1 MDTGDLKVGR
11 SDGDRTRPEPHAYHG
26 PVGLATRPFGSIAQC
41 LVDSLGAPAFIEGP
55 DGRISA
61 ANYALGALI
70 GVCRTDLRGR
80 AVDEIVR
87 PGNGGE
93 AGRDPDGVVDTPDGP
108 LYVILT
114 TDTLTLP
121 DGAAVG
127 AITELQPL
135 PQDGIA
141 VAPQPLTDVDV
152 ALLARHGD
160 GVAVLT
166 EGRIEFTNAALCA
179 TLGCEPTDLEGE
191 SASLLLGPHALAL
204 VERTSQQSAPLR
216 TEHDLLYAGGGSVRA
231 RSVLRPCLWRERPSV
246 MLIAH
251 FLADGGTPFVA
262 QRRNTRLRRAMGA
275 LSEAASRGQT
285 FEGLGAALLDA
296 LLEIFDCDRALLYSH
311 CDPDASTYSAPL
323 CRFREGHPPPPMA
336 TGSEVRP
343 LSEPMRG
350 YMRRVAES
358 EGPVACLASEGL
370 RGVPYPPEAA
380 AWCVRSH
387 LACALG
393 PPHGPPCLLALHRCG
408 DEGRW
413 SSEDIDLLRDLSHRL
428 EDLLGACYLLEEVRG
443 SEELLHQAVAD
454 LERSNADLESFA
466 YLASHDLKEP
476 LRAVANSVQLLLR
489 RFIDPSNTEATRLA
503 QHAVS
508 GAFRMTELVD
518 GLLEY
523 SRVGTQPLAIGPVD
537 LAAALRGVLLDLG
550 PRIEEAEALVVPG
563 SLPVVQGEERMLR
576 QVLQNLLSNALK
588 FRGSA
593 PLVVRFSAVRS
604 GSLWTIT
611 VQDNGAGFAVQDARR
626 IFNVFETLNGG
637 GGGLGTGLGLALCKR
652 IIQRLGGSIWAE
664 GEPGTGATF
673 HFTLPGADRE
683 AESPGSAEGHEDLY

>member
-1 MDTGDLKVGR
+1 
-11 SDGDRTRPEPHAYHG
+11 
-26 PVGLATRPFGSIAQC
+26 
-41 LVDSLGAPAFIEGP
+41 
-55 DGRISA
+55 
-61 ANYALGALI
+61 
-70 GVCRTDLRGR
+70 
-80 AVDEIVR
+80 
-87 PGNGGE
+87 
-93 AGRDPDGVVDTPDGP
+93 
-108 LYVILT
+108 
-114 TDTLTLP
+114 
-121 DGAAVG
+121 
-127 AITELQPL
+127 
-135 PQDGIA
+135 
-141 VAPQPLTDVDV
+141 
-152 ALLARHGD
+152 
-160 GVAVLT
+160 
-166 EGRIEFTNAALCA
+166 
-179 TLGCEPTDLEGE
+179 
-191 SASLLLGPHALAL
+191 
-204 VERTSQQSAPLR
+204 
-216 TEHDLLYAGGGSVRA
+216 
-231 RSVLRPCLWRERPSV
+231 
-246 MLIAH
+246 
-251 FLADGGTPFVA
+251 
-262 QRRNTRLRRAMGA
+262 
-275 LSEAASRGQT
+275 
-285 FEGLGAALLDA
+285 
-296 LLEIFDCDRALLYSH
+296 
-311 CDPDASTYSAPL
+311 
-323 CRFREGHPPPPMA
+323 
-336 TGSEVRP
+336 
-343 LSEPMRG
+343 
-350 YMRRVAES
+350 
-358 EGPVACLASEGL
+358 
-370 RGVPYPPEAA
+370 
-380 AWCVRSH
+380 VRSH